1 MFVVTSHAVG
11 FDTDTNLKRV
21 RFPGNILSSIPLTG
35 LFLLEANIR
44 NGVLRFLQSIQFYLD
59 V

>member
-44 NGVLRFLQSIQFYLD
+44 NGVLRFLQSI
-59 V
+59 